1 MEMYEA
7 GTPAYSQAEVC
18 LPLLGQRH
26 TFGRTEEPAEKR
38 GSPGHL
44 PELHQPPAVS
54 FLLLYNSKNHEFLH
68 LDSEDPTQC
77 LQEDCGG
84 GFITD

>member
-26 TFGRTEEPAEKR
+26 TFGRMEEPAEKR

-54 FLLLYNSKNHEFLH
+54 FLLLYNSKNHEFLR
-68 LDSEDPTQC
+68 LDSEDPTQS
-77 LQEDCGG
+77 LQEDRGG